1 MASIRTRYPASTLV
15 EVLVSMTIISTVI
28 LVTFM
33 IMSSVTGSHLIT
45 IRLIVSDEIS
55 RVFNEETFNVKS
67 QTEKIEYESFY
78 LETTTECYNDDC
90 SIMVV
95 IVRAYSDN
103 GRLIQEARQL
113 MDSNYEKP
121 TIGEEN

>member
-1 MASIRTRYPASTLV
+1 MKNRLSASTLV

-28 LVTFM
+28 LMTFM
-33 IMSSVTGSHLIT
+33 IMSSVTGSHLIAT
-45 IRLIVSDEIS
+45 RLVVSDEIS
-55 RVFNEETFNVKS
+55 RVFNEETFIVKS
-67 QTEKIEYESFY
+67 QTEKTEFEGFY

-103 GRLIQEARQL
+103 GRLIQEAMQL
-113 MDSNYEKP
+113 MDSSYEKL
-121 TIGEEN
+121 TIGKEKY